1 MAGTGIAT
9 TMADA
14 AAFEGSEFLGLARSS
29 RRDPYRLGLFA
40 RHFEPGER
48 ARALLPIAGG
58 TLVVT
63 DRRLLHFTT
72 HLDVDGAWNVR
83 EFTGYVVS
91 REVPVEEILEV
102 RHSTSRGPGGVADEL
117 HITARGGD
125 ADFLVSKGPER
136 VTSDE
141 DFARIADL
149 LTRRS
154 PSPDRAS

>member
-1 MAGTGIAT
+1 MAGVDIAGA
-9 TMADA
+9 MADES
-14 AAFEGSEFLGLARSS
+14 AFDDAEFLGLS
-29 RRDPYRLGLFA
+29 RNSKRDPYRLGLFA

-72 HLDVDGAWNVR
+72 HLEVDGAWNVR

-91 REVPVEEILEV
+91 REVPVEEILQV

-136 VTSDE
+136 VTPDE
-141 DFARIADL
+141 DFARITDL
-149 LTRRS
+149 LMRRS